1 MSFALQQAGVVSRL
15 SNSLGVS
22 SAHALAAVY
31 TTLYVGSI
39 YLSKGARLSF
49 SKAKAYIDFGYS
61 RPKEMRER
69 WRDDPDVIRARLV
82 AVSIATII
90 CCVMAAGP
98 VREIAGNE
106 PDRVTLLR
114 LTLSHLGITFSGL
127 LPFLVTPVLYLGP
140 LYSRFLVGTLPFQ
153 RNWTYEDDFV
163 SVVFSVT
170 GIRNYVVAPITEE
183 VVFRACVLSAYH
195 LANASKARMILLSP
209 LAFGAAH
216 IHHAWETYNRY
227 GRSPAALKR
236 AAIGTAFQFAYTTVF
251 GFYCSYLFLRTGSV
265 LPPIAAHVFCNV
277 MGVPQPGYDI
287 GQRPDRKLAIIL
299 AYLSGISLFVY
310 VLQRWTYTEES
321 LFWS

>member
-1 MSFALQQAGVVSRL
+1 MAFIL
-15 SNSLGVS
+15 STPLSIW
-22 SAHALAAVY
+22 SAHALAAIY
-31 TTLYVGSI
+31 TTTYVGSI
-39 YLSKGARLSF
+39 YVSKGARLSF
-49 SKAKAYIDFGYS
+49 SKAKAHLDFGYF
-61 RPKEMRER
+61 RPKEKYER
-69 WRDDPDVIRARLV
+69 WRDDPDVIRARLA

-90 CCVMAAGP
+90 CCAVATGP
-98 VREIAGNE
+98 VRAIAGNE
-106 PDRVTLLR
+106 FDLFTLLP

-153 RNWTYEDDFV
+153 RNWTYQEDFV
-163 SVVFSVT
+163 SVFFSVT

-183 VVFRACVLSAYH
+183 VVFRACVLSAYY
-195 LANASKARMILLSP
+195 LANASRARMILLSP

-216 IHHAWETYNRY
+216 IHHGWEVYNRY

-236 AAIGTAFQFAYTTVF
+236 AVVGTAFQFAYTTVF

-265 LPPIAAHVFCNV
+265 FPPIAAHVFCNV

-299 AYLSGISLFVY
+299 AYLSGIFSFVY
-310 VLQRWTYTEES
+310 VLQRWTYTKNS

>member
-1 MSFALQQAGVVSRL
+1 MVSTA
-15 SNSLGVS
+15 SNLLTVS

-39 YLSKGARLSF
+39 YVSKAARLSF
-49 SKAKAYIDFGYS
+49 SKAKVYLDFGHV
-61 RPKEMRER
+61 RPKEKHER

-82 AVSIATII
+82 AVSIATIM
-90 CCVMAAGP
+90 CCVIAAGP

-106 PDRVTLLR
+106 LDRFTLFR
-114 LTLSHLGITFSGL
+114 STLSHLGITFSGL
-127 LPFLVTPVLYLGP
+127 LPFFVTPVLYLGP

-153 RNWTYEDDFV
+153 RNWTYQEDFV
-163 SVVFSVT
+163 PVFYSVT

-183 VVFRACVLSAYH
+183 VVFRACVLSGYY

-216 IHHAWETYNRY
+216 IHHGWETYNRY

-236 AAIGTAFQFAYTTVF
+236 AAIGTAFQFAYTTIF

-265 LPPIAAHVFCNV
+265 FPPIAAHVFCNV

-287 GQRPDRKLAIIL
+287 GQRPDRKLAIVL
-299 AYLSGISLFVY
+299 AYLSGIFLFVY
-310 VLQRWTYTEES
+310 VLQRWTYTRDS